1 VKEWL
6 KSVLNY
12 RCYPKNKAGYPF
24 LDHPL
29 ELPGWWLLSL
39 TDARPGSSRPS
50 DIWSE
55 FEPGWNRVQTR
66 NWQIASLKADN
77 LAVSAQE
84 TNGSVIKN
92 RLWRVTACLIGLY
105 ERPDVRES
113 VAVSLHAFGLVNSLT
128 LYQLCCCDRTCAE
141 IFWVVLP
148 RCRVCRREDPLSSEA
163 QFADSNRE
171 PAYRLSTR
179 LSVSPRKIRKFDG
192 LHGATC

>member
-29 ELPGWWLLSL
+29 ELPGGWLFSL

-77 LAVSAQE
+77 LAVSAQD

-113 VAVSLHAFGLVNSLT
+113 VAVTLHAFGLVNSLT
-128 LYQLCCCDRTCAE
+128 LYQLCCCHRTCAPTFKFVPAPL
-141 IFWVVLP
+141 IVWYIAKFHLVRVVTSRHNELHWLDTSNVS
-148 RCRVCRREDPLSSEA
+148 CRVKTWCDDPSG
-163 QFADSNRE
+163 
-171 PAYRLSTR
+171 
-179 LSVSPRKIRKFDG
+179 I
-192 LHGATC
+192 